1 MRGAPKTNQAL
12 SQAKRSGLGRSI
24 TEQHSSPGPP
34 IALLRPQI
42 GTRASRIQTVG
53 HRVARSVVD
62 SDSDDSSS
70 SDKQVLTPQA
80 TGHRHDATRGRDQS
94 QHRLARRTSK
104 RAPPPKIERAASAVA
119 SSVLDLSSSE
129 DESDSPKNSAVLQE
143 ARSSRPNYNT
153 KPHVAKT
160 RAVPPLQLGTTRK
173 PRESP
178 PPKHSARKRSMTSSS
193 SSGLR
198 SSSSSS
204 NKSSSSSSS
213 ASFGNRKRSRSEV
226 RRSSAAGSTIS
237 SVLEEGE
244 DVAVVYISPDYTYTG
259 GSQKQAER
267 TIDTGRMLR
276 AGSAFDR
283 ALHGKA
289 YEEREA
295 AALQR
300 ILAQQRAKVNIKRKP
315 GGRPPP
321 RRFAVPPRSAPR
333 RAAAPQRRTGKPPPR
348 APMFGGGQR
357 RESRT
362 SGAKRPDVPRM
373 TLAERSRVD
382 IAGSDSDS
390 SSSSESDTDRGKVA
404 SRRDQMRRDQTKR
417 EVAARRS
424 MLGRRVASLDSSSS
438 DESD

>member
-1 MRGAPKTNQAL
+1 MRSAPKTNQAL
-12 SQAKRSGLGRSI
+12 SQAKRSGLGRSV

-53 HRVARSVVD
+53 HRVSRPVVD

-80 TGHRHDATRGRDQS
+80 TGHRHGATRGRDQS
-94 QHRLARRTSK
+94 QHRLARRSSK
-104 RAPPPKIERAASAVA
+104 RAPSRKIERAASAVA

-160 RAVPPLQLGTTRK
+160 RAVPPLQLRTTRK

-178 PPKHSARKRSMTSSS
+178 PPKHSARKRSLTSSS

-213 ASFGNRKRSRSEV
+213 ASFGNRNRSEV

-333 RAAAPQRRTGKPPPR
+333 RAAAPQRGTGKPPPR

-357 RESRT
+357 QGSRT
-362 SGAKRPDVPRM
+362 SGARRPGVPRM

-404 SRRDQMRRDQTKR
+404 ARRDQMRRDQTKR